1 MVEIRIENPTKI
13 EKLNAAL
20 CSVNITDTS
29 SCILYIYQDVF
40 SSGTGVSDIR
50 GRRKAT
56 YKKKMLRWSQ
66 HSGHLQQAENIT
78 PQNSKSPGVDMP

>member
-1 MVEIRIENPTKI
+1 MVEIRIENPAKI

-56 YKKKMLRWSQ
+56 YKKNVAVVPTQWS
-66 HSGHLQQAENIT
+66 SAT
-78 PQNSKSPGVDMP
+78 S